1 MNSNNRSND
10 PFADLLGLGT
20 NSNSTNNS
28 NINSSL
34 SFGTGTGGGGGQF
47 GIGLYDY
54 TAQALNQVTIRKGE
68 RIKIVKAGPAGG
80 WSEGTNSLGNLL
92 FV

>member
-1 MNSNNRSND
+1 MNPNRSD

-20 NSNSTNNS
+20 TSTSSSSS
-28 NINSSL
+28 NIQ
-34 SFGTGTGGGGGQF
+34 GGLGGGQGQY

-80 WSEGTNSLGNLL
+80 WSEGTNTSGL
-92 FV
+92 FTPSFYFVI